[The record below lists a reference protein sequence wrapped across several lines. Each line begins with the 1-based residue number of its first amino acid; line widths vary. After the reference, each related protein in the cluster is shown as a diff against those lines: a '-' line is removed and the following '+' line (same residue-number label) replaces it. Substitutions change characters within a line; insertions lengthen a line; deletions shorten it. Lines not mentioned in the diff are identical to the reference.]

1 MDMDSWITGS
11 LDTVK
16 YGLLL
21 IALHRLDLAS
31 LASFPTTHH
40 VLTLS
45 IHVVKM
51 NPSEKNHLAFIAD
64 FIRCYGILLPRMH
77 HDNCQVI
84 VPIDIVNGNRPYC

>member
-16 YGLLL
+16 YGFLL
-21 IALHRLDLAS
+21 IALRRLDLAS

-40 VLTLS
+40 LLTLS

-51 NPSEKNHLAFIAD
+51 NPSPEKSPGFYRRFYEDQKLE
-64 FIRCYGILLPRMH
+64 
-77 HDNCQVI
+77 
-84 VPIDIVNGNRPYC
+84 NRYFHVRYTQ